1 MTQMQKC
8 QYLYEKL
15 TCKAYAENMKSE
27 IKYNAADD
35 AREIVGR
42 WQDWLKSERGYSE
55 HTLDAYFR
63 DLSAFFAFF
72 EKPLT
77 LAKLGRLDVRDFRA
91 YLASRAAKHLEK
103 SSIARE
109 VSAVK
114 NFFKWLDR
122 NNIVKNPAISVIS
135 SPRKSKIL
143 PKALDMDDAFDVLRR
158 AAELQNA
165 KNPGDAYWMS
175 LRDKAVFTLL
185 YGCGLRISEA
195 LSLNV
200 GDLDN
205 EDFMRITGKGQKT
218 RIVPLLP
225 AVIAAVDAYRQE
237 CPYKMNRGEA
247 LFLGAR
253 GERLTPRI
261 IQRRLEK
268 IRAELGLPDTVTPH
282 ALRHSFATHLLA
294 EGTDLRSIQEL
305 LGHASLTTT
314 QRYTDVEIEHLR
326 KEYEKAGLLQ
336 D

>member
-1 MTQMQKC
+1 
-8 QYLYEKL
+8 
-15 TCKAYAENMKSE
+15 MKSE

-35 AREIVGR
+35 AREIIRR
-42 WQDWLKSERGYSE
+42 WQSWLKSERGYSE

-63 DLSAFFAFF
+63 DLSAFFDFF

-103 SSIARE
+103 SSVARE
-109 VSAVK
+109 ISAVK
-114 NFFKWLDR
+114 NFFRWLDSH
-122 NNIVKNPAISVIS
+122 NIVKNSALSVIS
-135 SPRKSKIL
+135 SPRKPKIL
-143 PKALDMDDAFDVLRR
+143 PKALEIDDAFDVLKQ
-158 AAELQNA
+158 AAKPQNT
-165 KNPGDAYWMS
+165 KNPDDAYWIS
-175 LRDKAVFTLL
+175 LRDKAVFALL

-205 EDFMRITGKGQKT
+205 QNFMRITGKGQKT

-225 AVIAAVDAYRQE
+225 AVTDAVEAYRQE
-237 CPYKMNRGEA
+237 CPYKMNQGEA

-253 GERLTPRI
+253 GERLTARVV
-261 IQRRLEK
+261 QRRLEK

-336 D
+336 N

>member
-1 MTQMQKC
+1 
-8 QYLYEKL
+8 
-15 TCKAYAENMKSE
+15 MKNE
-27 IKYNAADD
+27 IKYNATEDVLK
-35 AREIVGR
+35 IINR
-42 WQDWLKSERGYSE
+42 WQIWLKSERGYSK
-55 HTLDAYFR
+55 HTLDAYSR

-77 LAKLGRLDVRDFRA
+77 LTKLGKLDVRNFRA
-91 YLASRAAKHLEK
+91 YLASRASKHLEK

-109 VSAVK
+109 ISAVK

-122 NNIVKNPAISVIS
+122 NDIIKNSAISIIS
-135 SPRKSKIL
+135 SPRKPKTL
-143 PKALDMDDAFDVLRR
+143 PKALEIDDAFNVIQQ
-158 AAELQNA
+158 AAELQNT
-165 KNPGDAYWMS
+165 KNPNDAYWMS
-175 LRDKAVFTLL
+175 LRDKAVFALL

-200 GDLDN
+200 GDLDCEN
-205 EDFMRITGKGQKT
+205 FMRITGKGQKM

-225 AVIAAVDAYRQE
+225 TVVAAIEDYRQE
-237 CPYKMNRGEA
+237 CPYKTNRGEA

-253 GERLTPRI
+253 GERLTPRV
-261 IQRRLEK
+261 IQRRLK
-268 IRAELGLPDTVTPH
+268 SIRAVLGLPDTVTPH

>member
-1 MTQMQKC
+1 
-8 QYLYEKL
+8 
-15 TCKAYAENMKSE
+15 MKRKN
-27 IKYNAADD
+27 KYDTDD
-35 AREIVGR
+35 EVRKIVQR
-42 WQDWLKSERGYSE
+42 WQSWLRNERGYSA

-63 DLSAFFAFF
+63 DLSFFFAFF

-109 VSAVK
+109 ISAVK

-143 PKALDMDDAFDVLRR
+143 PKALDIDDTFDVLKQ
-158 AAELQNA
+158 AAEKQRT
-165 KNPGDAYWMS
+165 KNPDDACWVS

-195 LSLNV
+195 LSLNA

-205 EDFMRITGKGQKT
+205 GDFMRITGKGQKT

-225 AVIAAVDAYRQE
+225 AVIEAVDAYRQK
-237 CPYKMNRGEA
+237 CPYPINRGEA

-253 GERLTPRI
+253 GERLSPRV

-268 IRAELGLPDTVTPH
+268 IRAELGLPNTVTPH

-326 KEYEKAGLLQ
+326 KEYEKADLLKNQ
-336 D
+336 PRQS